1 MALDLLQRLSLPFS
15 DFWPGPLK
23 FSRTDYVASSLQRG
37 RDLGLP
43 SYTKARAALGLPPI
57 SHWQDINPSLSR
69 SNGTVRKGWG
79 PEG

>member
-1 MALDLLQRLSLPFS
+1 MALDLFQRVSLPFS

-23 FSRTDYVASSLQRG
+23 FSRTDYVASCLQRG

-43 SYTKARAALGLPPI
+43 SYTNARAALGLPPI

-69 SNGTVRKGWG
+69 SNGTVRKG
-79 PEG
+79 